1 MLLNTLMPKVRLQ
14 INVWREVSQ
23 QRSDIRKL
31 SDHLLDDIGL
41 TSFHAGR
48 EGNRSFWDIEEKGE
62 PPSKHPNNTELASK
76 TKTCT
81 LCKCVKYS

>member
-23 QRSDIRKL
+23 QRGDIRKL
-31 SDHLLDDIGL
+31 NDHLLDDIGL
-41 TSFHAGR
+41 TRFHAGR
-48 EGNRSFWDIEEKGE
+48 EGNRPFWDIEENGE
-62 PPSKHPNNTELASK
+62 SPFKHPNNTELAAK

-81 LCKCVKYS
+81 LCKCVKHS